1 MKRPWLIS
9 SAGMRL
15 SMVLGFVLSI
25 LLIWPAIEQ
34 VRDETRVIE
43 PFDRTNVT
51 YCELSACG
59 HIEGL
64 GLEVVYP
71 PSVVEGEYGT
81 EVFVQV
87 INKGRL
93 SGEREFWAELRTSE
107 GKFVEAMRG
116 DLVLTDQGP
125 QFIRF
130 FFTGKKAEYSGLIM
144 DFGS

>member
-1 MKRPWLIS
+1 MI
-9 SAGMRL
+9 
-15 SMVLGFVLSI
+15 LGFILSI

-43 PFDRTNVT
+43 PFDRTNVS

-59 HIEGL
+59 YIKGL

-71 PSVVEGEYGT
+71 PEVVEGEFGT

-93 SGEREFWAELRTSE
+93 SGERQFWAELRTKE
-107 GKFVEAMRG
+107 GAFVEAMRG
-116 DLVLTDQGP
+116 ELVLTDQGP
-125 QFIRF
+125 QLIRF
-130 FFTGKKAEYSGLIM
+130 FFTGPAKEFSGLVM
-144 DFGS
+144 DFGY

>member
-1 MKRPWLIS
+1 MI
-9 SAGMRL
+9 
-15 SMVLGFVLSI
+15 LGFVISI

-34 VRDETRVIE
+34 VRDETRIIQ
-43 PFDRTNVT
+43 PFDRTSVT

-71 PSVVEGEYGT
+71 PEVVEGEFGT

-93 SGEREFWAELRTSE
+93 TGERQFWAELRTKE
-107 GKFVEAMRG
+107 GAFVEAMRG
-116 DLVLTDQGP
+116 ELVLTDQGP
-125 QFIRF
+125 QLIRF
-130 FFTGKKAEYSGLIM
+130 FFTGNEAEFSGLVM
-144 DFGS
+144 DFGY

>member
-1 MKRPWLIS
+1 
-9 SAGMRL
+9 MRL
-15 SMVLGFVLSI
+15 SMILGFVISI

-34 VRDETRVIE
+34 VRDETRVIQ

-59 HIEGL
+59 YIDGL

-71 PSVVEGEYGT
+71 PKLVEGEFGT

-93 SGEREFWAELRTSE
+93 SGERQFWAELRTKE
-107 GKFVEAMRG
+107 GAFVEAMRG
-116 DLVLTDQGP
+116 ELILTDQGP
-125 QFIRF
+125 QLIRF
-130 FFTGKKAEYSGLIM
+130 FYTGPAKEFSGLVM
-144 DFGS
+144 DFGY

>member
-15 SMVLGFVLSI
+15 SMILGSVISI
-25 LLIWPAIEQ
+25 LLIWPAVEQ
-34 VRDETRVIE
+34 VRDETRVIA
-43 PFDRTNVT
+43 PFDRTNVS

-71 PSVVEGEYGT
+71 PVIEEGEFGS

-87 INKGRL
+87 INRGRL
-93 SGEREFWAELRTSE
+93 VGEREFWAELRTQE

-116 DLVLTDQGP
+116 ELVLSDQGP

-130 FFTGKKAEYSGLIM
+130 FFTGKKAEFSGLVV
-144 DFGS
+144 DFGY

>member
-1 MKRPWLIS
+1 
-9 SAGMRL
+9 MRL
-15 SMVLGFVLSI
+15 SMILGFVISI

-34 VRDETRVIE
+34 VRDETRVIQ

-71 PSVVEGEYGT
+71 PELVEGEFGT

-93 SGEREFWAELRTSE
+93 TGERQFWAELRTKE
-107 GKFVEAMRG
+107 GAFVEAMRG
-116 DLVLTDQGP
+116 ELVLTDQGP
-125 QFIRF
+125 QLIRF
-130 FFTGKKAEYSGLIM
+130 FFTGNEAEFSGLVM
-144 DFGS
+144 DFGY

>member
-1 MKRPWLIS
+1 M
-9 SAGMRL
+9 M
-15 SMVLGFVLSI
+15 LGFIISI

-34 VRDETRVIE
+34 VRDETRVIQ

-59 HIEGL
+59 YIEGL

-71 PSVVEGEYGT
+71 PVVEEGEFGT

-93 SGEREFWAELRTSE
+93 SGERQFWAELRTQE
-107 GKFVEAMRG
+107 GAFVEAMRG
-116 DLVLTDQGP
+116 ELVLTDQGP
-125 QFIRF
+125 QLIRF
-130 FFTGKKAEYSGLIM
+130 FFTGNEAEFSSLVM
-144 DFGS
+144 DFGY

>member
-1 MKRPWLIS
+1 MI
-9 SAGMRL
+9 
-15 SMVLGFVLSI
+15 LGFVISI

-34 VRDETRVIE
+34 VRDETRVIQ

-59 HIEGL
+59 YIDGL

-71 PSVVEGEYGT
+71 PKLVEGEFGT

-93 SGEREFWAELRTSE
+93 SGERQFWAELRTKE
-107 GKFVEAMRG
+107 GAFVEAMRG
-116 DLVLTDQGP
+116 ELILTDQGP
-125 QFIRF
+125 QLIRF
-130 FFTGKKAEYSGLIM
+130 FYTGPAKEFSGLVM
-144 DFGS
+144 DFGY

>member
-1 MKRPWLIS
+1 
-9 SAGMRL
+9 MRL
-15 SMVLGFVLSI
+15 SMILGFVLSI

-34 VRDETRVIE
+34 VRDETRIIQ

-64 GLEVVYP
+64 GLEIIYP

-87 INKGRL
+87 INRGRL
-93 SGEREFWAELRTSE
+93 TGEREFWAQLKTKQGE
-107 GKFVEAMRG
+107 FVEAMRG
-116 DLVLTDQGP
+116 ELVLTDQGP
-125 QFIRF
+125 QLIRF
-130 FFTGKKAEYSGLIM
+130 FFTGPKSEFLGLAM
-144 DFGS
+144 EFGY

>member
-1 MKRPWLIS
+1 MI
-9 SAGMRL
+9 
-15 SMVLGFVLSI
+15 LGFVLAI

-34 VRDETRVIE
+34 VRDETRIIQ

-64 GLEVVYP
+64 GLEIVYP
-71 PSVVEGEYGT
+71 PAVTEGEFGT
-81 EVFVQV
+81 EVLVQV
-87 INKGRL
+87 INRGRL
-93 SGEREFWAELRTSE
+93 TGEREFWAELRTQE

-116 DLVLTDQGP
+116 ELVLTDQGP

-130 FFTGKKAEYSGLIM
+130 FFTGTEIEFTGLVM
-144 DFGS
+144 DFGY